1 MAGFRFAMQSI
12 LDIKEKLESQAKQNF
27 AAAQGRLLEEEE
39 ELSALQRRRQEYESR
54 SRQCLEG
61 TLDLRQIEEIHNAMV
76 VLDGYIA
83 KQKEEVLLAERRV
96 ERARE
101 DMAEAMKERKTYETL
116 REKALEEYR
125 AEESR
130 AEGKIVDELVSYT
143 FGRKREE
150 S

>member
-1 MAGFRFAMQSI
+1 MQSI

-39 ELSALQRRRQEYESR
+39 KLGALQRRRQEYENR

-61 TLDLRQIEEIHNAMV
+61 TLNLREIDEIHNAMV
-76 VLDGYIA
+76 VLDDYIA
-83 KQKEEVLLAERRV
+83 KQKDEVLLAERRV

-130 AEGKIVDELVSYT
+130 AEGKVVDELVSYT